1 MKNVAGKGSAETS
14 DSQPIVKL
22 RLKNLIHR
30 NKERIRVGEQYKKN
44 MEMIA
49 RSFEE
54 IKKESGINSL
64 EEVTKTFLKQ
74 EEQNTFIFEYIG
86 KLTNDLE
93 KVKDENEIIK

>member
-1 MKNVAGKGSAETS
+1 
-14 DSQPIVKL
+14 
-22 RLKNLIHR
+22 
-30 NKERIRVGEQYKKN
+30 
-44 MEMIA
+44 MIG

-93 KVKDENEIIK
+93 HLKDENEMIK

>member
-1 MKNVAGKGSAETS
+1 MA
-14 DSQPIVKL
+14 
-22 RLKNLIHR
+22 
-30 NKERIRVGEQYKKN
+30 EQYKKN
-44 MEMIA
+44 MEMIG

-93 KVKDENEIIK
+93 HIKDEN